1 MRKFVLMLML
11 LFSIICSAQ
20 VCKYKTTEFALRV
33 LNQNNTWS
41 EWSDWQDSF
50 CTVILDSKTKKIT
63 IQSREI
69 QVYTVTSIPTKIIDE
84 DNCIQTSFKVID
96 QDGDKGIVRFRITTN
111 GIKQMYID
119 FANVSWAYNL
129 INL

>member
-1 MRKFVLMLML
+1 MKKFVLMLML
-11 LFSIICSAQ
+11 IFSITCSAQ

-63 IQSREI
+63 IQSHEI

-84 DNCIQTSFKVID
+84 DNCVQTSFKVID

-111 GIKQMYID
+111 GVKQMYID
-119 FANVSWAYNL
+119 FANVSWVYNL